1 MVNLTHLLNPIPT
14 LLLVLIVVTCDKNVS
29 TYTTVSVIFW
39 LLLSN
44 SIKAFED
51 IENFGKSELKEVE
64 ELLIDQGHNLSGIQW
79 MIHADP
85 TLNQIKL

>member
-1 MVNLTHLLNPIPT
+1 MDFTYITVLDFESGKVYQYNLADVGDNYLFK
-14 LLLVLIVVTCDKNVS
+14 DK
-29 TYTTVSVIFW
+29 YEPQ
-39 LLLSN
+39 
-44 SIKAFED
+44 AE
-51 IENFGKSELKEVE
+51 EVE